1 MGGSMVKG
9 LLQGNIFAA
18 EDITVADVS
27 PQVLSEFEQAGVSVT
42 TDNQQAATSD
52 IVVVVVKPWL
62 VQKVLQEIK
71 PVLDYDRQ
79 VIIVIAA
86 GVSSSNLTEW
96 LGKGNKAILPQ
107 VFLYHELSTF
117 VSLQCRNFCFLKET
131 AHYGY

>member
-71 PVLDYDRQ
+71 PVLDYDR
-79 VIIVIAA
+79 
-86 GVSSSNLTEW
+86 
-96 LGKGNKAILPQ
+96 P
-107 VFLYHELSTF
+107 
-117 VSLQCRNFCFLKET
+117 
-131 AHYGY
+131 